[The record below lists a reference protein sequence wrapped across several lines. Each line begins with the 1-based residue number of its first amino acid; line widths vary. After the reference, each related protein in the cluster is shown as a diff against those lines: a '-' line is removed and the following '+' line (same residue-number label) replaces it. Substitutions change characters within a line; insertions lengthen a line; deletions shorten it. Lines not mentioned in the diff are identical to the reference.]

1 MLKKIIVILT
11 ALYGGTY
18 AMDNTIE
25 PAVAARA
32 HWIGNEIGFVIFRS
46 IMNAHGQSK
55 GILSGRDKELL
66 AEVDD
71 TMQTITTY
79 FLHNNNQ
86 QKFILEQDKF
96 ITFLNDENLLKK
108 AKAYQRLQR
117 NLSIKC
123 TIL

>member
-1 MLKKIIVILT
+1 MLKKIIVVLI
-11 ALYGGTY
+11 ALYSGTY

-25 PAVAARA
+25 PAIAARA

-55 GILSGRDKELL
+55 GILSDTDKKPL
-66 AEVDD
+66 AEFDD
-71 TMQTITTY
+71 TTQTVTTY

-96 ITFLNDENLLKK
+96 ITFLNDENLLEK
-108 AKAYQRLQR
+108 AKAYKRLQR